1 MPFVSFVPSWPLFSV
16 LCSLVCRVS
25 YVEYCQWTV
34 TEENACRALNIER
47 TASPAQIRQAYLD
60 LVKVWHPDRF
70 EHDARLRERAVRSL
84 QDVNEAYTVLQRAAS
99 RSRPDATPSEDR
111 TAQASSP
118 FQTSSHAPDHAAT
131 PPGDAPTSRPLW
143 AVAAPYRLP
152 ILVGSLIGVGLAV
165 ALIIRTP
172 APAQDES
179 TVASTGSATDI
190 DLPSRAEPVASRAR
204 RGMARP
210 ESGTDI
216 RPAGGTGR
224 GTVSIRNVASAD
236 AVVRMRSEAGSQRTL
251 YVRRGEKLTMLD
263 VAPGDYHV
271 EMLFGSDWLGRAFAD
286 PAGYVALTAP
296 LRVHA
301 AGADAAAAA
310 LVLVSSGSD
319 VRAVAPF
326 QLD

>member
-118 FQTSSHAPDHAAT
+118 FQTSSHAPDRRGHAA
-131 PPGDAPTSRPLW
+131 R
-143 AVAAPYRLP
+143 R
-152 ILVGSLIGVGLAV
+152 
-165 ALIIRTP
+165 R
-172 APAQDES
+172 
-179 TVASTGSATDI
+179 TDI
-190 DLPSRAEPVASRAR
+190 PATVGGGRTVSAADPRRLADRRRAGCRAHHPHAGASAGRVDGR
-204 RGMARP
+204 VNWVRHGH
-210 ESGTDI
+210 
-216 RPAGGTGR
+216 RPAVPCRTR
-224 GTVSIRNVASAD
+224 RVASATRHGQAGVGHRHPPGRRHWQRHGIDSQRHSRD

-271 EMLFGSDWLGRAFAD
+271 EMLFGSDWLGRAFGD

-296 LRVHA
+296 FVSTLPAPMQQPRPSCSCR
-301 AGADAAAAA
+301 ADRTC
-310 LVLVSSGSD
+310 V
-319 VRAVAPF
+319 P
-326 QLD
+326 